1 MRLLELRLKN
11 LNSLKGEWH
20 IDFSD
25 PAFINEGIFA
35 ITGQTGA
42 GKTTILDAICL
53 ALYGETP
60 RINSISKSSNEVMT
74 RQTAECFAEVV
85 IDLGDKH
92 YRCRWGQRRAHNKP
106 DGNLQDAT
114 HEVAEII
121 ADAAE
126 DNILESKLSR
136 TKAKIIELTR
146 MDFQQFTRSIL
157 LAQGSFSAFLKA
169 KPEERADI
177 LEKITGTD
185 IYATISTH
193 VFEKKREEEAV
204 LTNLR
209 SGLAGLALLSTEEE
223 SQYQKQLQALGAQQV
238 TQRQTLADLDSQIKW
253 LDEVHEQQQHL
264 KQYEQALANAQS
276 SQQNFAPEA
285 TRLSLAMSAL
295 EIDSP
300 YGQLSYSRQ
309 ALANYKSE
317 QADLLDKIAAQQTTL
332 KTANDTLI
340 AAKAAEQQAGE
351 HWQTQRPIHTQ
362 VRALDAQIQQQSAAI
377 VTEQARR
384 VQLNNELERLTQAI
398 ETDQQEQQEA
408 KRQLASTE
416 QFLNSHPE
424 LVDLDGDIATN
435 TTHCSRLKAL
445 LEANANLA
453 ADKLSFEQTK
463 LARVTQLAQ
472 LNQQQA
478 QDVAKI
484 ANQQKHLA
492 DLQQQQAD
500 LLQGKQIQGFR
511 QQQNHVT
518 EIMAQLEPL
527 TYQLQQIAEIEL
539 ECQQIQTALADQ
551 AHLTTLAANIKATE
565 DAIKSA
571 TEQRQE
577 KQDHLALSQKVA
589 KLEDYIELLQDGQPC
604 PLCGSAEHPY
614 RGNHPLLAKKSS
626 TPPPPQSPQTQDQQL
641 QSQIETL
648 SQAIRTHERTLAD
661 QRVALATA
669 NNELEHQHQRLAKL
683 QTRAQEINSQLKSAI
698 THIFNSASGYAEP
711 LSSIIQPL
719 NAPYTNDAQRSE
731 AIYQVKL
738 SLEQY
743 RVKLSSTLNQYDELN
758 QGVDEARAALTAL
771 ETAQQ
776 QVTNQV
782 SELASSISLDDQKI
796 ESIDTAKASNF
807 TELSTVITAIMN
819 LVNKYHDSLSITMAA
834 GQLVDITELPT
845 QSTLATLQ
853 ESIEQHKISSQVE
866 CKTLM
871 ETLRQQHRAFQ
882 KLSDYRHAKRHEQ
895 QTLATDLSGL
905 SAQIGTKQAQL
916 ADKAGELDKLSQ
928 WLNDKTAS
936 IEALKS
942 DRKALFGDKDW
953 EVEAD
958 KLRTAQEQAQEQL
971 SAAQRSLDN
980 AEQTLQQSKDRLEKL
995 ADDISATE
1003 IALATQQKTFDE
1015 LLAESQFATEQA
1027 FLAARLPKE
1036 DRDALQQRQ
1045 YNIESAV
1052 QQAQLLLTQ
1061 TQKNLTSLQAQ
1072 PLTTE
1077 SREDLGARQQALQT
1091 ELSTLFEQIGA
1102 INQTLKDNESRK
1114 GEQQA
1119 QLAKIAEQANK
1130 LEVWT
1135 NLHAL
1140 IGSKD
1145 GKKFRT
1151 FAQGLTF
1158 DIMVN
1163 HANAQLHK
1171 MSDRY
1176 LLKRD
1181 PQNPLELTVMDNYQG
1196 GEIRSTKNLSG
1207 GEGFIISLALALG
1220 LSQMASQNIRV
1231 DSLFLDEG
1239 FGTLDEDSLEIAL
1252 TTLTGLQQEGK
1263 LIGVISHVQA
1273 LKDRILTQVK
1283 VEKLSGGHS
1292 KLSGAGCR
1300 QIAS

>member
-1 MRLLELRLKN
+1 MRLIELRLKN

-20 IDFSD
+20 INFADE
-25 PAFINEGIFA
+25 AFINEGIFA

-114 HEVAEII
+114 HEVAEIM

-169 KPEERADI
+169 KPDERADI

-193 VFEKKREEEAV
+193 VFEKKRQEEAV

-209 SGLAGLALLSTEEE
+209 TGLAGLALLSAEEE
-223 SQYQKQLQALGAQQV
+223 SQRQKELQALRAQQV

-253 LDEVHEQQQHL
+253 LDDVNEQQQHL
-264 KQYEQALANAQS
+264 KQHEQALANAQAS
-276 SQQNFAPEA
+276 LQNFAPEA
-285 TRLSLAMSAL
+285 TRLSLAISAL
-295 EIDSP
+295 EIDRP
-300 YGQLSYSRQ
+300 YAQLSYSRQ
-309 ALANYKSE
+309 ALANFKSE

-332 KTANDTLI
+332 KTATESLI
-340 AAKAAEQQAGE
+340 AAKAAEQQAAE
-351 HWQTQRPIHTQ
+351 YWQSQRPIHTQ
-362 VRALDAQIQQQSAAI
+362 VRALDAQIQQQSAALDS
-377 VTEQARR
+377 EQARQ
-384 VQLNNELERLTQAI
+384 VQLNNDLERLTQAI
-398 ETDQQEQQEA
+398 ETDQQEQQET
-408 KRQLASTE
+408 KSQLASTE

-424 LVDLDGDIATN
+424 LVDLDSDIATN

-453 ADKLSFEQTK
+453 TDRLNFEQTQQG
-463 LARVTQLAQ
+463 RVAQLKQ
-472 LNQQQA
+472 LNQQQI
-478 QDVAKI
+478 QDRAKI
-484 ANQQKHLA
+484 ANQQTHLA
-492 DLQQQQAD
+492 DLQQQQAN
-500 LLQGKQIQGFR
+500 LLQGKQIQDLR
-511 QQQNHVT
+511 QQQNHIT

-527 TYQLQQIAEIEL
+527 TYQLQQIAEIEI
-539 ECQQIQTALADQ
+539 ECRQIQTALTDQ
-551 AHLTTLAANIKATE
+551 AELTTLAANIKATE
-565 DAIKSA
+565 DAIQSA

-604 PLCGSAEHPY
+604 PLCGAAQHPY
-614 RGNHPLLAKKSS
+614 SGNHPLLANKSS
-626 TPPPPQSPQTQDQQL
+626 TLQPSQSQEQQL

-648 SQAIRTHERTLAD
+648 SQAIRSHERTLAD

-669 NNELEHQHQRLAKL
+669 NNELERQHQRLAHL
-683 QTRAQEINSQLKSAI
+683 QTRAQEINSQLQSAI
-698 THIFNSASGYAEP
+698 TNLVASASGYTEP
-711 LSSIIQPL
+711 LTSIVQPL
-719 NAPYTNDAQRSE
+719 LASFAHEAQRSE

-738 SLEQY
+738 RLEQY
-743 RVKLSSTLNQYDELN
+743 RVKLSATLNQYDELS
-758 QGVDEARAALTAL
+758 QGVDEARTAVSAL
-771 ETAQQ
+771 EATQQ
-776 QVTNQV
+776 QVTDQV
-782 SELASSISLDDQKI
+782 NDLNSSISLDDQRI
-796 ESIDTAKASNF
+796 ESIDTATASNF
-807 TELSTVITAIMN
+807 TELATVITAITD
-819 LVNKYHDSLSITMAA
+819 LVNKYYNCLSITMAA
-834 GQLVDITELPT
+834 GQLVDITELPAK
-845 QSTLATLQ
+845 SALVTLQ
-853 ESIEQHKISSQVE
+853 DNIKQRKISSQVE
-866 CKTLM
+866 CKTFM
-871 ETLRQQHRAFQ
+871 ETLRQQHRALQ
-882 KLSDYRHAKRHEQ
+882 KLSDHLRNERQQQ

-916 ADKAGELDKLSQ
+916 VDKAGELDKLSQ
-928 WLNDKTAS
+928 WLNDKTTS

-958 KLRTAQEQAQEQL
+958 KLRSAQEQAQEQL
-971 SAAQRSLDN
+971 AVAQRSLDN
-980 AEQTLQQSKDRLEKL
+980 AKQTLQQSQERQAKL
-995 ADDISATE
+995 TDDISATE

-1036 DRDALQQRQ
+1036 ERDALQQRQ
-1045 YNIESAV
+1045 HNINSSV

-1077 SREDLGARQQALQT
+1077 SREDLAARQQTLQT

-1130 LEVWT
+1130 LEVWN
-1135 NLHAL
+1135 NLHTL

-1158 DIMVN
+1158 DIMVS

-1181 PQNPLELTVMDNYQG
+1181 PHNPLELTVIDNYQG

>member
-1 MRLLELRLKN
+1 MRLIELRLKN

-20 IDFSD
+20 INFADE
-25 PAFINEGIFA
+25 AFINEGIFA

-92 YRCRWGQRRAHNKP
+92 YRCRWGQRRAHNKA

-169 KPEERADI
+169 KPDERADI

-209 SGLAGLALLSTEEE
+209 TGLAGLALLSAEEE
-223 SQYQKQLQALGAQQV
+223 SQLQAQGQALGEQQV
-238 TQRQTLADLDSQIKW
+238 TQRQTLADLDSQLKW
-253 LDEVHEQQQHL
+253 LDDVHEQQQDL
-264 KQYEQALANAQS
+264 KQHGQTLVNAQT

-300 YGQLSYSRQ
+300 YSQLSYSRQ
-309 ALANYKSE
+309 TLANFKTE
-317 QADLLDKIAAQQTTL
+317 QTNLLEKIATQQTTL
-332 KTANDTLI
+332 KTATDALI
-340 AAKAAEQQAGE
+340 AAKAAEQQATE
-351 HWQTQRPIHTQ
+351 HGQSQRPIHTQ
-362 VRALDAQIQQQSAAI
+362 VRTLDAQIQQQSTAI
-377 VTEQARR
+377 ETEQERR
-384 VQLNNELERLTQAI
+384 VELNNDLERLTKAI
-398 ETDQQEQQEA
+398 ETNQQEQREA
-408 KRQLASTE
+408 KTQLASTE
-416 QFLNSHPE
+416 QYLNSHPE
-424 LVDLDGDIATN
+424 LSDLDSDIATN
-435 TTHCSRLKAL
+435 TTHCSRLRAL

-453 ADKLSFEQTK
+453 ADKLTFAQTK
-463 LARVTQLAQ
+463 QARDTQLTQ
-472 LNQQQA
+472 LKQQQA
-478 QDVAKI
+478 QDIAKI
-484 ANQQKHLA
+484 GKQQTHLA

-500 LLQGKQIQGFR
+500 LLQGRQVHDLR
-511 QQQNHVT
+511 QQQNHIT
-518 EIMAQLEPL
+518 EMMAQIEPL
-527 TYQLQQIAEIEL
+527 TYQLQQMAEIKL

-551 AHLTTLAANIKATE
+551 AELTALAANIKATE
-565 DAIKSA
+565 DTIQTA
-571 TEQRQE
+571 TEQCQE

-589 KLEDYIELLQDGQPC
+589 KLEDYIELLEDGQPC
-604 PLCGSAEHPY
+604 PLCGAAEHPY
-614 RGNHPLLAKKSS
+614 SGNHPLLADKSS
-626 TPPPPQSPQTQDQQL
+626 TLQTQEQQL
-641 QSQIETL
+641 QTQIETL
-648 SQAIRTHERTLAD
+648 NQAIKTHEHTLAD

-669 NNELEHQHQRLAKL
+669 NNELERQQQRLATL
-683 QTRAQEINSQLKSAI
+683 QTRVQEINGQLHSAI
-698 THIFNSASGYAEP
+698 AHILNSASSYAEP
-711 LSSIIQPL
+711 LLSIIQPL
-719 NAPYTNDAQRSE
+719 NVPYTNDAQRSE
-731 AIYQVKL
+731 TIHQVKQQ
-738 SLEQY
+738 LEQH
-743 RVKLSSTLNQYDELN
+743 RVKLSTTLNQYDELS
-758 QGVDEARAALTAL
+758 QGVDEARTAVTAL
-771 ETAQQ
+771 EAAQQ
-776 QVTNQV
+776 QVTDQV
-782 SELASSISLDDQKI
+782 NELVSSISLDVQKI
-796 ESIDTAKASNF
+796 ESIETATVSNF
-807 TELSTVITAIMN
+807 TELTTVITNITD
-819 LVNKYHDSLSITMAA
+819 LVNKYHNCLSTTMAA
-834 GQLVDITELPT
+834 GHLDDITELPAK
-845 QSTLATLQ
+845 SALVTLQ
-853 ESIEQHKISSQVE
+853 ENIKQRKVSSEDE
-866 CKTLM
+866 CIVFM
-871 ETLRQQHRAFQ
+871 DTLRQQHRALQ
-882 KLSDYRHAKRHEQ
+882 KLSEHLRKKREQQ
-895 QTLATDLSGL
+895 QTLTTDLSGL
-905 SAQIGTKQAQL
+905 TAQIQAKQTQL
-916 ADKAGELDKLSQ
+916 EEKSGEINKLSQ
-928 WLNDKTAS
+928 WLTDKTTS
-936 IEALKS
+936 IEALKTE
-942 DRKALFGDKDW
+942 RKALFGDKDW
-953 EVEAD
+953 EMEAD
-958 KLRTAQEQAQEQL
+958 KLRIAQEQAQEQL
-971 SAAQRSLDN
+971 AAAQRTLDN
-980 AEQTLQQSKDRLEKL
+980 AKQTLQQSQERQEKL
-995 ADDISATE
+995 ADDIEAMAIT
-1003 IALATQQKTFDE
+1003 LATQQATFTE
-1015 LLAESQFATEQA
+1015 LLTDSQFATEQA

-1036 DRDALQQRQ
+1036 KRDALQQRQ
-1045 YNIESAV
+1045 QNIESAV

-1061 TQKNLTSLQAQ
+1061 TQKNLTILQAE
-1072 PLTTE
+1072 PLTIE
-1077 SREDLGARQQALQT
+1077 SREDLVARQQALQT
-1091 ELSTLFEQIGA
+1091 EINTLSEEIGA
-1102 INQTLKDNESRK
+1102 INQKLRDNEARK

-1119 QLAKIAEQANK
+1119 QLDKIAEQTHK
-1130 LEVWT
+1130 LEVWN

-1158 DIMVN
+1158 DIMVS

-1181 PQNPLELTVMDNYQG
+1181 AENPLELTVIDNYQG

-1283 VEKLSGGHS
+1283 VEKISGGHS

-1300 QIAS
+1300 QVAG